1 MTDRDPGADRSPKTD
16 EKADPQVDAG
26 SRATDLPGGEPSDQP
41 SSGGQQTAAP
51 EGSEPR
57 TPRANPKYIEDA
69 TPSPATADP
78 VEAAAAVTEPTDP
91 AGEFLSTEP
100 GTAGEIVDPDTGET
114 RPDGGDPDSAL
125 TSAADDSWTRDD
137 WYDDDVER
145 HPALRVLRQRLPEA
159 ILAAVRFRNETTLH
173 VEPTMLREVCEVLR
187 RDPHTSLVF
196 LSDLTAVDMLR
207 LREAPRFDVVVQ
219 LYSLRYR
226 TRVRLK
232 AGIDDG
238 QRVPSLVPLW
248 NGANWLER
256 EAYDMFGIQFEGHPN
271 LKRILLAED
280 WSEGH
285 PLRKDYP
292 LRGWSEFPVYNTERT
307 VPRIR
312 TRWTGRPGS
321 A

>member
-1 MTDRDPGADRSPKTD
+1 MTDRDPQADRSPKTD
-16 EKADPQVDAG
+16 EKADPQSDPS
-26 SRATDLPGGEPSDQP
+26 SRATDLPGGEPNPQGTPADQP
-41 SSGGQQTAAP
+41 TAAP
-51 EGSEPR
+51 PGSGPD
-57 TPRANPKYIEDA
+57 TPQPNPKYTDDA
-69 TPSPATADP
+69 TPSPSSADP
-78 VEAAAAVTEPTDP
+78 AGAAAAVTEPTEP
-91 AGEFLSTEP
+91 SGEFLSTEP
-100 GTAGEIVDPDTGET
+100 ETAGEIVDPDTGET
-114 RPDGGDPDSAL
+114 RPDGGDPHSEL
-125 TSAADDSWTRDD
+125 TAAPDEHWTRDD

-145 HPALRVLRQRLPEA
+145 HPALRVLRQRLPDA
-159 ILAAVRFRNETTLH
+159 VIAAVRFRNETTLH
-173 VEPTMLREVCEVLR
+173 VEPRMLLEICHVLR
-187 RDPHTSLVF
+187 RDPHTSLNV

-207 LREAPRFDVVVQ
+207 LREAPRFDVVLQ
-219 LYSLRYR
+219 LYSLRHR
-226 TRVRLK
+226 TRLRLK

-238 QRVPSLVPLW
+238 QSVPSVVPIW

-307 VPRIR
+307 VPRVR